1 MLFIDQLQY
10 MHFLLLILLH
20 AGGTKSQ
27 VAMLILLTKVDFFSP
42 IFKGKGRK
50 ALRPS
55 TRPPVNLPIRP
66 HPAKQVSARH
76 PLTIA
81 SNL

>member
-10 MHFLLLILLH
+10 MHLLLHILLH
-20 AGGTKSQ
+20 AGVNKTQ
-27 VAMLILLTKVDFFSP
+27 AAMLILLTKVDFFSP
-42 IFKGKGRK
+42 ICKGKGRK
-50 ALRPS
+50 ALRPG
-55 TRPPVNLPIRP
+55 TLAPVNLPKRS
-66 HPAKQVSARH
+66 HQAMQVSARH